1 LPVAVMTRAD
11 FNDLVRQLNRNL
23 YGYAFRILRNQ
34 EEAEDA
40 VQEVF
45 IKLWKLGD
53 KLNDYNSI
61 GALAITMIKNFCID
75 QLRKRKHQ
83 IQEEHDRQD
92 INNGDSASP
101 FEIMERKESAD
112 ILHNIINSLPD
123 IYKDV
128 IQLREIDGLSY
139 EEIAGKTEQNINTL
153 RVTLS
158 RARKMIRD
166 EFNKYQYERRGIK
179 EIDRKVL

>member
-1 LPVAVMTRAD
+1 MTRAD

-83 IQEEHDRQD
+83 NQEEHERQD

-101 FEIMERKESAD
+101 FEIMESRESAD
-112 ILHNIINSLPD
+112 ILHNIINNLPD
-123 IYKDV
+123 IYKNV

-139 EEIAGKTEQNINTL
+139 EEIAGKTENNINTL

>member
-1 LPVAVMTRAD
+1 MTRAD

-53 KLNDYNSI
+53 KLNGYNSI

-83 IQEEHDRQD
+83 NQEEHERQD

-101 FEIMERKESAD
+101 FEIMESRESAD
-112 ILHNIINSLPD
+112 ILHNIINNLPD
-123 IYKDV
+123 IYKNV

-139 EEIAGKTEQNINTL
+139 EEIAGKTENNINTL

-166 EFNKYQYERRGIK
+166 EFNKYKYERRGIK

>member
-1 LPVAVMTRAD
+1 
-11 FNDLVRQLNRNL
+11 
-23 YGYAFRILRNQ
+23 
-34 EEAEDA
+34 
-40 VQEVF
+40 
-45 IKLWKLGD
+45 
-53 KLNDYNSI
+53 
-61 GALAITMIKNFCID
+61 MIKNFCID

-83 IQEEHDRQD
+83 IQEEVDRQD
-92 INNGDSASP
+92 QIKSDNASP
-101 FEIMERKESAD
+101 FEIMESKESSE

-139 EEIAGKTEQNINTL
+139 EEIADKTAQNINTL

-166 EFNKYQYERRGIK
+166 EFNKFQYERRGIK